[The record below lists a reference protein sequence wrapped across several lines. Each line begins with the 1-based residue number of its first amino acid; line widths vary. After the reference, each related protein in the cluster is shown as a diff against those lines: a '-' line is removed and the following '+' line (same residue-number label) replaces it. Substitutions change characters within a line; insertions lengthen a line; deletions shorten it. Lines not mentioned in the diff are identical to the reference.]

1 MKQYKRLLS
10 ILTLMLI
17 TLFATAQNGSN
28 SPYTRYGFGQLSDQ
42 SFGNSKA
49 MGGLTYG
56 LRNKY
61 QINAANPASYSA
73 VDSLTFL
80 FDAGMSLQN
89 TNFTENGTKTN
100 AKNSTVDYIAM
111 QFRLYKGLGFTAGFI
126 PYSIVGYNMSDSSPI
141 QDSTDQYGNTTTA
154 MYTFTGEGGVQQIF
168 VGLGYEPVKNLS
180 IGANVSYIYGDFSH
194 SASTSFSNT
203 NADLSLWTEEVSISD
218 FKLDLGLQYI
228 QNLGEKHDVTLGAVY
243 SFGKDLSS
251 DARKSYKK
259 YNSSSVLLS
268 ETSYSISNAC
278 SLPESF
284 GAGATYVYDN
294 RLTVGLDYTKQK
306 WGNVKYPTTQ
316 NEQYT
321 SQEGLFTDRT
331 KIAAGAEYL
340 PDPYSRSLLK
350 RVRYRMGIYYSS
362 PYIKV
367 YNKDKKIYEEGPKE
381 YGISLG
387 LGLPIFQ
394 SRSVLNISGQY
405 VKVSPKVTGMLEENT
420 LRVNIGL
427 TFNERWFM
435 KWKVN

>member
-10 ILTLMLI
+10 IYTLMLI

-42 SFGNSKA
+42 SFCNSKA
-49 MGGLTYG
+49 MGGLAYG
-56 LRNKY
+56 LRSKY

-111 QFRLYKGLGFTAGFI
+111 QFRLYKGLGFTAGFV
-126 PYSIVGYNMSDSSPI
+126 PYSIVGYNMSRSGVI
-141 QDSTDQYGNTTTA
+141 QNSTDQYGNTTTA
-154 MYTFTGEGGVQQIF
+154 METFTGEGGVQQIF

-203 NADLSLWTEEVSISD
+203 NAALSLWTEEVSISD
-218 FKLDLGLQYI
+218 FKLDLGLQYT
-228 QNLGEKHDVTLGAVY
+228 QNLKEKHHVTLGAVY

-251 DARKSYKK
+251 DANKAFRT

-268 ETSYSISNAC
+268 ETTNSISNAC

-284 GAGATYVYDN
+284 GVGATYVYDN
-294 RLTVGLDYTKQK
+294 RLTVGLDYMQQK
-306 WGNVKYPTTQ
+306 WESVKFPTTQ
-316 NEQYT
+316 NGQYM
-321 SQEGLFTDRT
+321 SQKGQFTDRT
-331 KIAAGAEYL
+331 KIAAGVEYL
-340 PDPYSRSLLK
+340 PDPYNRNLLK
-350 RVRYRMGIYYSS
+350 RIRYRMGAYYST
-362 PYIKV
+362 PYVKV
-367 YNKDKKIYEEGPKE
+367 DGKEGAKE
-381 YGISLG
+381 YGVSLG

>member
-10 ILTLMLI
+10 IYTLMLI
-17 TLFATAQNGSN
+17 TLIAVAQNGSN

-49 MGGLTYG
+49 MGGLAYG

-89 TNFTENGTKTN
+89 TNFNENGTKTN

-111 QFRLYKGLGFTAGFI
+111 QFRLYKGLGITAGFV
-126 PYSIVGYNMSDSSPI
+126 PYSIVGYNMSRSSVI
-141 QDSTDQYGNTTTA
+141 QGSADQYGNTTTK
-154 MYTFTGEGGVQQIF
+154 METFSGEGGIQQIF
-168 VGLGYEPVKNLS
+168 IGLGYEPVKNLS
-180 IGANVSYIYGDFSH
+180 IGANVSYIYGDITH
-194 SASTSFSNT
+194 SASTSFSNM
-203 NADLSLWTEEVSISD
+203 NADLSLWTENVSVSD

-228 QNLGEKHDVTLGAVY
+228 QSLGEKHNITLGAVY
-243 SFGKDLSS
+243 SFGKDLNS
-251 DARKSYKK
+251 DASKSIKT
-259 YNSSSVLLS
+259 YNSSSILLN
-268 ETSYSISNAC
+268 ETTNTISNAC
-278 SLPESF
+278 SIPESF
-284 GAGATYVYDN
+284 GVGATYTYDN
-294 RLTVGLDYTKQK
+294 RLTVGLDYTQQK
-306 WGNVKYPTTQ
+306 WGNVKYPTTK
-316 NEQYT
+316 NGQYI
-321 SQEGLFTDRT
+321 SAEGEFTDRT

-340 PDPYSRSLLK
+340 PDPYNRNLLK
-350 RVRYRMGIYYSS
+350 RIRYRMGAYYST
-362 PYIKV
+362 PYAKV
-367 YNKDKKIYEEGPKE
+367 NGTEGAKE
-381 YGISLG
+381 YGVSLG
-387 LGLPIFQ
+387 FGLPVFQ